1 MKIIAIANQKGG
13 TGKSTS
19 TAALGQ
25 LLSARGLRVL
35 LLDLDP
41 QGSLTAALGVSVQ
54 GETIAEVLGGATPG
68 KVRLPEILVKVS
80 EGLTLAPSDIAL
92 ANSELGL
99 IQRIAKETVLKRA
112 LELVGSS
119 FDVCLI
125 DCAPSLST
133 LTINAL
139 TAAHGVII
147 PVLPSALDLRG
158 MALFLDTIAQVR
170 EATNPGLETI
180 GILLTQYA
188 SNANAHTQAL
198 ASITAGGWKVLG
210 VIPRTVRAQESA
222 ALSRSLPDYDP
233 TGKATLAYTQTAQE
247 VITWLELER

>member
-1 MKIIAIANQKGG
+1 MRIIAIGNQKGG

-19 TAALGQ
+19 TAAIGH
-25 LLSARGLRVL
+25 LLSTQGKRVL

-41 QGSLTAALGVSVQ
+41 QSSLTQALGIDVQ
-54 GETIAEVLGGATPG
+54 GATIAEVIGGATPG
-68 KVRLPEILVKVS
+68 TNKIGDVIVKIDERLDLVP
-80 EGLTLAPSDIAL
+80 ADIAL

-112 LELVGSS
+112 LEAVSNAY
-119 FDVCLI
+119 DVCLI

-139 TAAHGVII
+139 TAAEGVII

-158 MALFLDTIAQVR
+158 MTLFISTIEQVKQ
-170 EATNPGLETI
+170 ATNPGLEVI
-180 GILLTQYA
+180 GVLINQFAT
-188 SNANAHTQAL
+188 NINAHTQAL
-198 ASITAGGWKVLG
+198 DSIKASGWRVLG

-222 ALSRSLPDYDP
+222 AFARSLPDYDP
-233 TGKATLAYTQTAQE
+233 TGKATLAYTETTNE
-247 VITWLELER
+247 VIKWLDHK

>member
-25 LLSARGLRVL
+25 LLSAQGLRVL
-35 LLDLDP
+35 LIDLDP
-41 QGSLTAALGVSVQ
+41 QGSLTQALGV
-54 GETIAEVLGGATPG
+54 GEQEATIAEVLGGATPG
-68 KVRLPEILVKVS
+68 KIGLSSILVNVS
-80 EGLTLAPSDIAL
+80 EQLTLAPSDIAL
-92 ANSELGL
+92 ANTELGL

-112 LELVGSS
+112 LESVSSS

-158 MALFLDTIAQVR
+158 MALFLDTITQVR
-170 EATNPGLETI
+170 EATNPELETI
-180 GILLTQYA
+180 GILLTQFA
-188 SNANAHTQAL
+188 SNTNAHTQAL
-198 ASITAGGWKVLG
+198 ESIKAGGWQVLG

-222 ALSRSLPDYDP
+222 ALSRPLPVYDP

-247 VITWLELER
+247 ISIWLAK